1 LINFDVNNFTIRAM
15 QCNPPLRSAPRPRA
29 KRFTGR
35 RLGGQALRREG
46 EAVDLRLCIGGL
58 D

>member
-1 LINFDVNNFTIRAM
+1 M
-15 QCNPPLRSAPRPRA
+15 QSTPSFCAAPTSEA
-29 KRFTGR
+29 FTGR